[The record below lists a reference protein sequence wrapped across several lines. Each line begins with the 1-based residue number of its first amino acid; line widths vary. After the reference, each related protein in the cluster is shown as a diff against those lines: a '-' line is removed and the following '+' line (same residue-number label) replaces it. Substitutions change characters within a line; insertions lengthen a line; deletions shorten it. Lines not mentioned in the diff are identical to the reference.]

1 VLEGFNKT
9 KIDINQVE
17 ENKKNKINKQQ
28 NKNIDIAMLYRN
40 KRETRK
46 DKRLTSI

>member
-17 ENKKNKINKQQ
+17 ENKKEQDKQTVKQ
-28 NKNIDIAMLYRN
+28 KHQHCDAVQGN
-40 KRETRK
+40 
-46 DKRLTSI
+46 